1 MAENDDRE
9 QRTEAATPRRR
20 EEARERGQVALSTE
34 LVSAVGL
41 AAGVGVLSVGGAGLA
56 RAIASTMEHGLRA
69 LGDGATRDLSIPES
83 AALLEGS
90 VTGVLGALGMIVVP
104 TVLACA
110 LTGYAQVG
118 FRFAPKALEIDPGK
132 LDPLR
137 GFQRIFSARGL
148 VRTGLSLAKVLLIS
162 AAAGTVAWLH
172 VDRIA
177 RVGTNDLWPLL
188 AALGVVALRTT
199 VAALAVILA
208 LAALDALFQRRQ
220 HERDL
225 RMTRA
230 EVKEEQRLTEG
241 DPHVRARIRAVQREL
256 AMRRMMDD
264 VPKATVVVTNPT
276 HYAVALRYER
286 EDGKAGAPIVVAKGV
301 DHLAE
306 RIKEVARESGVA
318 CHEDVPL
325 ARALYARVAIGQ
337 EIPEELYAAVAAVL
351 AAVYRLQE
359 ARVA

>member
-1 MAENDDRE
+1 MAEHDDRE
-9 QRTEAATPRRR
+9 QRTEEATPRRR

-41 AAGVGVLSVGGAGLA
+41 AAGAAVLAIGGAELA
-56 RAIASTMEHGLRA
+56 RAVAGQMQHGLGLLAGAGTRE
-69 LGDGATRDLSIPES
+69 LGVPES
-83 AALLEGS
+83 AALVEGS
-90 VTGVLGALGMIVVP
+90 VSAALGAVCAVVIP
-104 TVLACA
+104 TALACSLA
-110 LTGYAQVG
+110 AYAQVG
-118 FRFAPKALEIDPGK
+118 FRVAPKALEADLGK
-132 LDPLR
+132 LDPVKGL
-137 GFQRIFSARGL
+137 QRLFSLRGL
-148 VRTGLSLAKVLLIS
+148 VRTGLSLVKVVLVT
-162 AAAGTVAWLH
+162 AATAAVAWLH
-172 VDRIA
+172 VDEIA
-177 RVGTNDLWPLL
+177 HVGTNELGPLL
-188 AALGVVALRTT
+188 AAVGVVVMRAAA
-199 VAALAVILA
+199 AALAVILF

-230 EVKEEQRLTEG
+230 EVKEEHRLTEG
-241 DPHVRARIRAVQREL
+241 DPLVRARIRAMQREL

-286 EDGKAGAPIVVAKGV
+286 AAGAGAPVVVAKGV

-306 RIKEVARESGVA
+306 RIKVVARASGVA

-325 ARALYARVAIGQ
+325 ARALYARVKVGQ

-351 AAVYRLQE
+351 ATVYRLQE
-359 ARVA
+359 ARAA